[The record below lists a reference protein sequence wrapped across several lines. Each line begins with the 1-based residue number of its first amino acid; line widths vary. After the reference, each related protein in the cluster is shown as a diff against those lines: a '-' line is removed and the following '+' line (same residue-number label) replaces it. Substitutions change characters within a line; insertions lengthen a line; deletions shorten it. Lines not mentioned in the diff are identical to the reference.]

1 MNYDETWEAMSNLEE
16 AFNRIMALETMLVD
30 LKKAVDEDDKKEIKD
45 ITDACVAFMPVY
57 VKQYSKASMRAWN
70 KTVRAITRERND
82 RLDYEEIKKGLE
94 NDPYT
99 PFHHP
104 V

>member
-16 AFNRIMALETMLVD
+16 AFNRIVALETMLVD
-30 LKKAVDEDDKKEIKD
+30 LKKAVEENDQQEIKD

-57 VKQYSKASMRAWN
+57 VSQYSKASVRAWN
-70 KTVRAITRERND
+70 KTVRSIQRERND
-82 RLDYEEIKKGLE
+82 LLNYEEIKKGLE

-99 PFHHP
+99 PFHHS

>member
-16 AFNRIMALETMLVD
+16 SFNRIMALETMLVD
-30 LKKAVDEDDKKEIKD
+30 LKKAVEEDDKKEIKD

-82 RLDYEEIKKGLE
+82 QLDYEEIKKGLE

>member
-1 MNYDETWEAMSNLEE
+1 
-16 AFNRIMALETMLVD
+16 MALETMLVD

-82 RLDYEEIKKGLE
+82 QLDYEEIKKGLE

>member
-16 AFNRIMALETMLVD
+16 SFNRIVALETMLVD
-30 LKKAVDEDDKKEIKD
+30 LQKAVQENDQQEIKD

-57 VKQYSKASMRAWN
+57 VKQYSKASVRAWN

-94 NDPYT
+94 NDPYV

>member
-82 RLDYEEIKKGLE
+82 QLNYEEIKKGLE

>member
-57 VKQYSKASMRAWN
+57 VQQYSKASMRAWN

>member
-82 RLDYEEIKKGLE
+82 QLDYEEIKKGLE

>member
-1 MNYDETWEAMSNLEE
+1 MNYDETWEVMSNLED
-16 AFNRIMALETMLVD
+16 AFNRIVALESMLVD
-30 LKKAVDEDDKKEIKD
+30 LKTAVDENNQEEIKD

-57 VKQYSKASMRAWN
+57 VQQYSKASMRAWN
-70 KTVRAITRERND
+70 KTVRSIQRERND
-82 RLDYEEIKKGLE
+82 LLNYEEIKKGLE
-94 NDPYT
+94 SDPYT

>member
-16 AFNRIMALETMLVD
+16 SFNRIVALETMLVD
-30 LKKAVDEDDKKEIKD
+30 LQKAVQENDQQEIKD

-57 VKQYSKASMRAWN
+57 VKQYSKASVRAWN

>member
-16 AFNRIMALETMLVD
+16 SFNRIMALETMLVD
-30 LKKAVDEDDKKEIKD
+30 LKKAVDEDDKKEIRD

-70 KTVRAITRERND
+70 KTVRAIQRERND
-82 RLDYEEIKKGLE
+82 SLNYEEIKKGLE

-99 PFHHP
+99 PFHHT